1 VAKVGRVLIDS
12 FSVSLED
19 LFCQQ
24 SAGGKILG
32 EEMDE
37 ASILAKNLPFLSTEL
52 LRELKELQVSRRFL
66 HFRVSAHYRG
76 SIIIQGPPFGEPSL
90 RMRLIA
96 PRLVGRQQPFE
107 ILDNLEWSEI
117 FLSLVAMR

>member
-1 VAKVGRVLIDS
+1 MS
-12 FSVSLED
+12 FED

-24 SAGGKILG
+24 FAGGKILG

-52 LRELKELQVSRRFL
+52 LRELEELQVSRRFL

-76 SIIIQGPPFGEPSL
+76 SIMFQNPPFGELSL
-90 RMRLIA
+90 RPILSE
-96 PRLVGRQQPFE
+96 LLGRE
-107 ILDNLEWSEI
+107 
-117 FLSLVAMR
+117 

>member
-1 VAKVGRVLIDS
+1 MS
-12 FSVSLED
+12 FED
-19 LFCQQ
+19 FFCQE

-37 ASILAKNLPFLSTEL
+37 ASILAKNLPLLSTEL

-76 SIIIQGPPFGEPSL
+76 FTMLQNHPL
-90 RMRLIA
+90 A
-96 PRLVGRQQPFE
+96 
-107 ILDNLEWSEI
+107 
-117 FLSLVAMR
+117 SLVFSRYYRVTRPRVVLRGP

>member
-1 VAKVGRVLIDS
+1 MAKVGRVLIDS
-12 FSVSLED
+12 FSVSFED
-19 LFCQQ
+19 LFRQQ

-52 LRELKELQVSRRFL
+52 LRELEELQVSRRFL

-76 SIIIQGPPFGEPSL
+76 SIIIQGPPFGELSL
-90 RMRLIA
+90 RMR
-96 PRLVGRQQPFE
+96 
-107 ILDNLEWSEI
+107 
-117 FLSLVAMR
+117 

>member
-1 VAKVGRVLIDS
+1 VGRVLIDS

-19 LFCQQ
+19 FFCQQ

-52 LRELKELQVSRRFL
+52 LRELEELQVSRRFL
-66 HFRVSAHYRG
+66 YFRVSAHNRG
-76 SIIIQGPPFGEPSL
+76 FIIIQGPPFGELSL

-96 PRLVGRQQPFE
+96 TRLVGRQQPFE

-117 FLSLVAMR
+117 FLSLVAMG

>member
-1 VAKVGRVLIDS
+1 MS
-12 FSVSLED
+12 FED

-37 ASILAKNLPFLSTEL
+37 ASVLAKNLPFLSTEL
-52 LRELKELQVSRRFL
+52 LRELEELQVSRRFL

-76 SIIIQGPPFGEPSL
+76 STMFQNPPFGELSL
-90 RMRLIA
+90 RPI
-96 PRLVGRQQPFE
+96 PFE
-107 ILDNLEWSEI
+107 LLGRE
-117 FLSLVAMR
+117 